1 MAKQIWKPG
10 TILYP
15 VPVVM
20 VSCGDMENSNI
31 ITVAWTGTINS
42 DPAMT
47 YISVR
52 PERYSYDII
61 KESGEFVINV
71 TTESLAY
78 ATDWCGVRSGKDYD
92 KFNEMGLTR
101 EKAPHLNCP
110 VIAESPIS
118 IECKVK
124 DIVKLG
130 THDMFIAEIL
140 GALADE
146 KYMDENGKFDF
157 EKSRP
162 ICYSHGEYFG
172 LGTKLGKFGYSV
184 QKKKGKKKNG

>member
-118 IECKVK
+118 IECKVR

>member
-31 ITVAWTGTINS
+31 ITIAWTGTINTN
-42 DPAMT
+42 PAMT

-52 PERYSYDII
+52 PERHSYNII
-61 KESGEFVINV
+61 KKTGEFVINV
-71 TTESLAY
+71 TTENLAY
-78 ATDWCGVRSGKDYD
+78 ATDWCGVKGGKDFD
-92 KFNEMGLTR
+92 KFKEMKLTK

-110 VIAESPIS
+110 IIAESPIS

-124 DIVKLG
+124 DIVDLG
-130 THDMFIAEIL
+130 SHSMFIAEIV

-146 KYMDENGKFDF
+146 EFMDESGKFDF

-172 LGTKLGKFGYSV
+172 LGEKLGKFGYSV
-184 QKKKGKKKNG
+184 QKKRKKK